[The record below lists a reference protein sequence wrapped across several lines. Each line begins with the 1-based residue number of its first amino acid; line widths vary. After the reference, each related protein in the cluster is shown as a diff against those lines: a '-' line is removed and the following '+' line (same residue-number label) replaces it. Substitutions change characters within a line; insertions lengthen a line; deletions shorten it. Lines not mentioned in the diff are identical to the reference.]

1 MADRYWVGGSG
12 ILWDATDTRGWST
25 AAAIEFTGSTSG
37 TALTTVG
44 NPALVVGMTVRA
56 AAGTSLGTV
65 VSGSGNSWVLSSS
78 STQASQTMYAA
89 TSGASVPTSSDNVF
103 FTRNATYSAN
113 IGAGTRVCNNF
124 TITAGTT
131 SIVGSGSLSVY
142 GSFSLNTGTVW
153 TNSGTLTFASTST
166 GNTITTNG
174 TSLNLVT
181 FNGVGGEWTLGSAL
195 TVAATYSI
203 TVSAGSVNSG
213 NYSISTPQF
222 ISSGSSVKSISFGSS
237 TITISGA
244 LSNAIDFSG
253 ATNLTVNAGTSQI
266 NLTGNGAGISSN
278 NITFYNVSYTN
289 TAPTNI
295 LSITGSNTFNNLSLA
310 ARSTVGL
317 SSFSISDNQTIS
329 TLTLNPGTTAS
340 CRTMLFSSVFGT
352 TRTLTVGSLASG
364 AADYDFRD
372 MAVVGAADPLTG
384 TRFGDCK
391 GNSGITFDAAK
402 TVYFRSA
409 NGANWSTAG
418 TGVWSLT
425 NGGALDA
432 NAFPL
437 AQDTAVFPQTPT
449 AYPTGGNTVT
459 LNGSNTN
466 IGTIDMSARTT
477 SAMTLA
483 AGGAQ
488 QNIHGNWING
498 TGTTITGSNNINFRG
513 RNTQQITSA
522 GKSFLC
528 GITLN
533 SPGGSLV
540 LQDNLTSTR
549 NAANAF
555 LLANGTLDLN
565 GYTLSFTPLN
575 GTFVTDPGT
584 KNITFGGGTISIN
597 SSSSFAFNNAA
608 PTGFTTTGS
617 GVITMV
623 GSSTK
628 SFVGG
633 GSTYSCTIRQ
643 GGTGA
648 LTITGSNTFADITNI
663 NTAAVSVLFAAGS
676 NNTFTN
682 FSLAGASGF
691 VCTVGST
698 TTSQATLT
706 KPSTWYMGANSTNG
720 GNNTNLVFTAGGS
733 SDYLSVS
740 YINGVVS
747 SGPVLNNT
755 GNFFILF

>member
-56 AAGTSLGTV
+56 ASGTSLGTV
-65 VSGSGNSWVLSSS
+65 VSGAGNAWVLSIS

-153 TNSGTLTFASTST
+153 TNTGTLTFASTST

-372 MAVVGAADPLTG
+372 IAVVGAAAPLTG
-384 TRFGDCK
+384 NRFGDCK

-402 TVYFRSA
+402 TVYFRATA
-409 NGANWSTAG
+409 NGSNWSTSG

-437 AQDTAVFPQTPT
+437 AQDTAVFPQSPTP
-449 AYPTGGNTVT
+449 YPNSAATINLNAQVNVGTV
-459 LNGSNTN
+459 
-466 IGTIDMSARTT
+466 DMSARTT
-477 SAMTLA
+477 STMTLA
-483 AGGAQ
+483 AGSFG

-498 TGTTITGSNNINFRG
+498 TGITITGVNQLNFRG

-643 GGTGA
+643 GGAGA

-663 NTAAVSVLFAAGS
+663 NTSAVSVLFAAGS

-691 VCTVGST
+691 LCTLGST

-706 KPSTWYMGANSTNG
+706 KSSTWYMGANSTNG

-747 SGPVLNNT
+747 TGPVSST
-755 GNFFILF
+755 GNFFLMM

>member
-12 ILWDATDTRGWST
+12 VTWDGTTTTGWS
-25 AAAIEFTGSTSG
+25 AAAPLEFTGSTSG

-56 AAGTSLGTV
+56 ATGTSLGTV

-78 STQASQTMYAA
+78 STQASQTMFAA
-89 TSGASVPTSSDNVF
+89 TTGASVPLPTDNVF
-103 FTRNATYSAN
+103 FTRTSAYSVS
-113 IGAGTRVCNNF
+113 ISAGTRVCGNL
-124 TITAGTT
+124 TISAGTVT
-131 SIVGSGSLSVY
+131 VGGSGSLSVY

-153 TNSGTLTFASTST
+153 TNSGTLTFASTFT
-166 GNTITTNG
+166 GNTVTTNG
-174 TSLNLVT
+174 TSLNLVA

-195 TVAATYSI
+195 TIAASYSI

-213 NYSISTPQF
+213 NYNISTPQF

-237 TITISGA
+237 TITIFGA
-244 LSNAIDFSG
+244 LGASAFDFSG
-253 ATNLTVNAGTSQI
+253 ATNLTFNAGTSQI
-266 NLTGNGAGISSN
+266 NLTSGGVGISAN
-278 NITFYNVSYTN
+278 NLTFYNVSYTN
-289 TAPTNI
+289 TAPSASF
-295 LSITGSNTFNNLSLA
+295 SIFGSNTFNNVSLA
-310 ARSTVGL
+310 ARSTPGL
-317 SSFSISDNQTIS
+317 SSLGISDNQTIS

-340 CRTMLFSSVFGT
+340 CRTMLFSNVVGT

-372 MAVVGAADPLTG
+372 IAVVGAAAPLTG

-409 NGANWSTAG
+409 NGANWATSG
-418 TGVWSLT
+418 SGVWSLT
-425 NGGALDA
+425 SGGALDA
-432 NAFPL
+432 TAYPL
-437 AQDTAVFPQTPT
+437 PQDTAVFPQTPT
-449 AYPTGGNTVT
+449 AYPTSGNTVT
-459 LNGSNTN
+459 INGNLN
-466 IGTIDMSARTT
+466 IGAVDMSVRTT
-477 SAMTLA
+477 ATMTM
-483 AGGAQ
+483 AGSTFSP
-488 QNIHGNWING
+488 NIYGNWTNG
-498 TGTTITGSNNINFRG
+498 TGTTITGTGQFIFRG

-522 GKSFLC
+522 GKAFLC

-555 LLANGTLDLN
+555 LLTNGTLNLN
-565 GYTLSFTPLN
+565 GYTLSFTSLN
-575 GTFVTDPGT
+575 GTFVTDVGT

-608 PTGFTTTGS
+608 PTDFTTTGS

-623 GSSTK
+623 GNSTK

-643 GGTGA
+643 GGAGA

-663 NTAAVSVLFAAGS
+663 NTVATSVLFAAGS

-691 VCTVGST
+691 VCTLGST
-698 TTSQATLT
+698 ATSQATLT
-706 KPSTWYMGANSTNG
+706 KSSTWYMGANSTNG